1 LNGSQWLDIPRR
13 ECPTLNFSGP
23 RSQHTLVAWIYRE
36 EAAQG
41 GCEFVAGMWNE
52 SHRSRQYGMVL
63 NMPAWGQPN
72 QLTGHLSRVG
82 GPTPGLKLCADGPV
96 GDTPVPRDRWSVIA
110 VSYDGVCGRA
120 WLNGSLDFRPGLNP
134 YSLAGGLFDGGEN
147 GSDFTVGAVDAG
159 GKIQHYFTGRIAG
172 VAAYNRALTPAE
184 IFALSTIETGRLTP
198 LASRGATPGVE
209 SPSSCGDGG
218 RIRRPGAARP
228 SALR

>member
-1 LNGSQWLDIPRR
+1 
-13 ECPTLNFSGP
+13 
-23 RSQHTLVAWIYRE
+23 
-36 EAAQG
+36 
-41 GCEFVAGMWNE
+41 MWNE
-52 SHRSRQYGMVL
+52 SHRSRQYGMFL
-63 NMPAWGQPN
+63 NIPAWGQPN
-72 QLTGHLSRVG
+72 QLTGHLSHVG
-82 GPTPGLKLCADGPV
+82 GPTPGLKFCADGPV
-96 GDTPVPRDRWSVIA
+96 GATPVPRDRWSVIA